1 MSSASDAGGDGD
13 ETKLPNDL
21 LQLIRN
27 GVDDTEDR
35 SAAFHSVVA
44 QLKRRRWGVEA
55 ITSLFEKYPD
65 GIARKYAG
73 RVRDEVERSYGK
85 HASNEVSAADD
96 GSKAGP
102 DVTPHILP
110 TIRVIAGQ
118 LPRVVSETEQALLAA
133 GAPIFFRAGT
143 LVRPCVEKATAAD
156 GRTTTI
162 ANLHP
167 FVVPSL
173 LEWMASAAL
182 FERFNGRSRRWVVID
197 PPRQVAEALL
207 ARKGLWSVPR
217 VSGVI
222 TTPTLRSD
230 GSLLADKGYDVATGL
245 YLSLGLDELIM
256 PMPTR
261 EAAQT
266 GLKLLTDL
274 LAEFSFAEPRDR
286 SVAISGLLTALVRG
300 SLPTAPMYLVRAH
313 TPGTGKSY
321 LVDVIAAVATGRV
334 CPVITASKSMEE
346 TEKRLGAVLLSGA
359 AIISID
365 NCTRD
370 LSGDLLCQ
378 LTERSL
384 IKIRVLGRSEMPEC
398 ECHTTVFATG
408 NNVLFKGDM
417 VRRGLTC
424 NLDVL
429 DERPELRE
437 FRHDPLRRVLADRG
451 TYVAAALTIVRAYLA
466 AGAPQKC
473 SALGSYAEWSRM
485 VRSPLVWLGEPDPV
499 ESMDSA
505 RDEDP
510 ELGDIRELFGL
521 WPDYFDLD
529 QKVTTGQIIE
539 LACQAPAAN
548 DFNRQ
553 PLKELLL
560 GVAGDRDGGGI
571 SAKRLGW
578 WLRGISGRVEAGH
591 RLNMDRLD
599 KSRACFWLTKV
610 GT

>member
-1 MSSASDAGGDGD
+1 MAGTPNFPSMAKRERGRLAVEPTRIVEHSGRLWNPEELLAAFPSVSSRASEHASDAGGDGD

-44 QLKRRRWGVEA
+44 QLKRRRWSVEA

-143 LVRPCVEKATAAD
+143 LVRPCVERTTAAD

-182 FERFNGRSRRWVVID
+182 FERFSGRSRRWVVID

-207 ARKGLWSVPR
+207 ARRGLWSVPR

-245 YLSLGLDELIM
+245 YLSLGLDELTM

-370 LSGDLLCQ
+370 LSGDLSLPADRA
-378 LTERSL
+378 LTDQD
-384 IKIRVLGRSEMPEC
+384 P
-398 ECHTTVFATG
+398 
-408 NNVLFKGDM
+408 
-417 VRRGLTC
+417 
-424 NLDVL
+424 
-429 DERPELRE
+429 RPR
-437 FRHDPLRRVLADRG
+437 PLRDAGVRVPHDG
-451 TYVAAALTIVRAYLA
+451 VRYRQQRLVQGRHGSAGPHVQSGCPGRA
-466 AGAPQKC
+466 AGA
-473 SALGSYAEWSRM
+473 A
-485 VRSPLVWLGEPDPV
+485 
-499 ESMDSA
+499 
-505 RDEDP
+505 
-510 ELGDIRELFGL
+510 
-521 WPDYFDLD
+521 
-529 QKVTTGQIIE
+529 
-539 LACQAPAAN
+539 
-548 DFNRQ
+548 
-553 PLKELLL
+553 
-560 GVAGDRDGGGI
+560 GI
-571 SAKRLGW
+571 SARPATASTGGPWDLRRRGPDHRPRLS
-578 WLRGISGRVEAGH
+578 RGGGPTEV
-591 RLNMDRLD
+591 
-599 KSRACFWLTKV
+599 
-610 GT
+610 